1 MGTLN
6 QGMTCLLLIAAAAS
20 SIVSLNAQ
28 AQGTNGNIVLQRN
41 VDPTPWGRNPGT
53 STIQTSVNA
62 NPSAI
67 VRSVTTDGELAGVA
81 SGSSIANMVNFNANT
96 TNGAQNIN
104 SMTGA
109 GNLPGV
115 GGGSGVGAG
124 AGASIANTVN
134 RALST
139 GLAPLGTLGGAMK

>member
-20 SIVSLNAQ
+20 SIVSLSAQ
-28 AQGTNGNIVLQRN
+28 AQGTNGNIVLERN
-41 VDPTPWGRNPGT
+41 VDPTPWGRNYGT
-53 STIQTSVNA
+53 STIQTSVSA
-62 NPSAI
+62 NPSAT
-67 VRSVTTDGELAGVA
+67 VRAVTTDGELAGVA
-81 SGSSIANMVNFNANT
+81 SGSSIANMVNFNANH
-96 TNGAQNIN
+96 NGAQNIN

-109 GNLPGV
+109 SNLPGV

-134 RALST
+134 GALST
-139 GLAPLGTLGGAMK
+139 GLAPLGALGGAMK

>member
-6 QGMTCLLLIAAAAS
+6 KGLTCLLLIGTAAS
-20 SIVSLNAQ
+20 SIVSLDAL

-41 VDPTPWGRNPGT
+41 VDPTSWGRSPGT

-67 VRSVTTDGELAGVA
+67 VQSVTSDGELAGVA
-81 SGSSIANMVNFNANT
+81 SGSSIANMVNFSG
-96 TNGAQNIN
+96 NGGGTQNIGN
-104 SMTGA
+104 AVTGA
-109 GNLPGV
+109 TNLPGV

-124 AGASIANTVN
+124 AGASISNTVN

-139 GLAPLGTLGGAMK
+139 GLAPLGALGGAMK

>member
-6 QGMTCLLLIAAAAS
+6 KGLTCLLLMGTAAS
-20 SIVSLNAQ
+20 SIVSLNAL
-28 AQGTNGNIVLQRN
+28 AQGTNGNIVLERN
-41 VDPTPWGRNPGT
+41 VDPTSWGRNPGT

-67 VRSVTTDGELAGVA
+67 VRSVTTDGELANVA
-81 SGSSIANMVNFNANT
+81 SGSSIANRINFGSGGT
-96 TNGAQNIN
+96 QNISN
-104 SMTGA
+104 SVTGA
-109 GNLPGV
+109 TNLPGV
-115 GGGSGVGAG
+115 GGGSGAGGG
-124 AGASIANTVN
+124 AGASISNTVN